1 MSAPV
6 DLLDLVRVTS
16 RAVDAAVGD
25 FLGARVA
32 LPRLSWALRPHT
44 WWHLVGSVP
53 IPDTEDVSHV
63 PELLAQWATVL
74 GLHPAEPDMPG
85 TARYLGGW
93 RAPVE
98 SQLGQWSI
106 AVWGV
111 VDVPVWVRYSAQWLP
126 NTGQGGA
133 IQ

>member
-1 MSAPV
+1 MSDAV
-6 DLLDLVRVTS
+6 DLFDLVGATS

-32 LPRLSWALRPHT
+32 LPRLDWALRPHT

-53 IPDTEDVSHV
+53 FPETEDVSHV
-63 PELLAQWATVL
+63 PELLARWAAVL
-74 GLHPAEPDMPG
+74 GLHPAESDMPG
-85 TARYLGGW
+85 TAHYLGGW

-98 SQLGQWSI
+98 GLVGRWSI

-111 VDVPVWVRYSAQWLP
+111 VDVAVWVRYSAQWLSD
-126 NTGQGGA
+126 TDQGGA
-133 IQ
+133 VQ